1 MKLEVGMKINRTNM
15 IILGI
20 LQNEPKNGYEIKKFA
35 EFSTNLFWSKLE
47 YGHIYPSLQS
57 LLKQELIAVHEESTS
72 DRGKTSTS
80 YSITKKGI
88 LELDRWI
95 DNGDSFESTKSET
108 LAKLFF
114 SSIDHV
120 PLQIDRIKKL
130 NARMEENM
138 DNLLKQKGAL
148 EKQVNSMNP
157 PNASSVYRLIVLE
170 FGLNYYVG
178 MKDLTE
184 KSISLLKKLKKE

>member
-20 LQNEPKNGYEIKKFA
+20 LQSEPKNGYEIKKFA
-35 EFSTNLFWSKLE
+35 EFTTNLFWSNLE

-57 LLKQELIAVHEESTS
+57 LLKQKLIAVHEESTS
-72 DRGKTSTS
+72 SKGKTSTS
-80 YSITKKGI
+80 YRITEKGI
-88 LELDRWI
+88 VELNNWI
-95 DNGDSFESTKSET
+95 VIGDSFESTKSET

-114 SSIDHV
+114 SRTEHV
-120 PLQIDRIKKL
+120 SLQIDRIKKL

-138 DNLLKQKGAL
+138 NILLKQKGEL
-148 EKQVNSMNP
+148 EKQVNSMDP
-157 PNASSVYRLIVLE
+157 PKASAVYRLIVLE

-178 MKDLTE
+178 MKELTE
-184 KSISLLKKLKKE
+184 KSLSLLKKLQKE